1 MLSYNTWKGVIL
13 MSLAKKLIELSKDM
27 PEDML
32 LEVIDFAEYLKEK
45 NNKEHKKLVDEFI
58 KENDIAL
65 RELAK

>member
-1 MLSYNTWKGVIL
+1 
-13 MSLAKKLIELSKDM
+13 MSLVKKLIELSKDM
-27 PEDML
+27 SEDML

-45 NNKEHKKLVDEFI
+45 NNKEHKELVDKFI